1 MTTTPKMIIAIV
13 KIAPFEVLAY
23 SWLKRIHSKVGSRKR
38 RICALAR
45 SQGTL
50 RRVSD
55 RFGIQDEFHRTVS
68 PLERGDECPGPRGGV
83 L

>member
-1 MTTTPKMIIAIV
+1 MIIANV
-13 KIAPFEVLAY
+13 LIAPLNVLAY
-23 SWLKRIHSKVGSRKR
+23 SWLENIHLKVGSRKR

-68 PLERGDECPGPRGGV
+68 PLEGGDECPGPRGGV